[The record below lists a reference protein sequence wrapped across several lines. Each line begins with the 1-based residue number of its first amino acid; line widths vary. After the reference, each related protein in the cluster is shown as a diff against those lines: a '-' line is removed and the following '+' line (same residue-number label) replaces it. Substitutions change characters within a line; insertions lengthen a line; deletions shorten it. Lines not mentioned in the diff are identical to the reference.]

1 MVAQKSE
8 ADEKLRQS
16 EADIEGLKAA
26 LESSIEAMA
35 SGFRKSRP
43 LNILYIYGISV
54 RRRHTCAHFTH
65 PHGGYKII

>member
-35 SGFRKSRP
+35 SGFRKP
-43 LNILYIYGISV
+43 
-54 RRRHTCAHFTH
+54 FE
-65 PHGGYKII
+65 